1 MKPGGLWDADHPFNR
16 PGNWQRGLSKRL
28 RNPAGDRHHQGVPT
42 PWPGPTPAVS
52 FNTDHGSHFTNGYR
66 PSRPSPMYCK
76 EPLSRSLITLIEL
89 TERLLET
96 EITIRCLKDAPYRGV
111 LVDPYTHETDV
122 PVIVASTSYLGMLKD
137 YIIARHVVTLLLR
150 GAADARGDYR
160 ILSYDQDSLSR
171 GMRQIYLDI
180 LKEDSARGQ
189 RIETRKLLQILFEL
203 YTYFHE
209 GLAEVPWDVIVNRW
223 LYLHCPKMRQA
234 QLYYLVKESKRDMAK
249 LLEFKDTLPHKFFV
263 VSKAIYYTRDLY
275 LAEVLPSIDLSPT
288 KNIPQMRRFENLD
301 LKEMLT
307 NRWTRSS
314 WYKTKLVGDRMVLTL
329 RDTFEGEVDTI
340 KDVTYFKKVYDQG
353 RSITD
358 LWSREMHMDDWFI
371 WNEPSRHAEMVRAG
385 EGMNREALVRIF
397 GNLLVDE
404 ADR

>member
-1 MKPGGLWDADHPFNR
+1 
-16 PGNWQRGLSKRL
+16 
-28 RNPAGDRHHQGVPT
+28 
-42 PWPGPTPAVS
+42 
-52 FNTDHGSHFTNGYR
+52 
-66 PSRPSPMYCK
+66 MYCK

-111 LVDPYTHETDV
+111 LIDPYTHETDV

-137 YIIARHVVTLLLR
+137 YVIARHVVTLLLR

-160 ILSYDQDSLSR
+160 VLSYDQDSVAC

-180 LKEDSARGQ
+180 LKEDSTRGR
-189 RIETRKLLQILFEL
+189 RIETKHLLQILFEL
-203 YTYFHE
+203 FSYFHE

-249 LLEFKDTLPHKFFV
+249 LLEFKETLPHKFFV
-263 VSKAIYYTRDLY
+263 VSKAIYYARDLY
-275 LAEVLPSIDLSPT
+275 LAEVLPSIDLEPV
-288 KNIPQMRRFENLD
+288 KNIPQMRRFENLG

-314 WYKTKLVGDRMVLTL
+314 WYKTKLVGDRMVVSL
-329 RDTFEGEVDTI
+329 RDTFAGERETI
-340 KDVTYFKKVYDQG
+340 KDLTYFKMIYDEG

-358 LWSREMHMDDWFI
+358 LWSTEMHMNDWFV
-371 WNEPSRHAEMVRAG
+371 WSDPTRHIEAGRAG
-385 EGMNREALVRIF
+385 EKMNREALVRIF
-397 GNLLVDE
+397 GGLLVDE
-404 ADR
+404 AT